1 MIMETN
7 EKDNVVEKK
16 VETLNENNFSDADV
30 LSDGLDAELDLGEEI
45 ASEKE
50 ISEVKDYSHLTPKA
64 LLDELKNLVEKS
76 AVEKIRKDVE
86 AIKDA
91 FDAIVRQNAE
101 NQEKNDGEEV
111 VRVNRADSFEKEF
124 RLYLK
129 KYKDKRIEFL
139 RNSESQKEA
148 NYKRKLAL
156 IDELKDLV
164 SEEENLTNTF
174 SKFHDIQT
182 RWKETGPV
190 HQNYVKDL
198 WETWHHRVEKF
209 YDYVKI
215 NKELRDLDLKR
226 NLEAK
231 NKIIKKAELLLESR
245 SIAEAFAQLQTY
257 HDEWRE
263 IGPVQRDMREG
274 LWERF
279 RDVTSKI
286 NKRYQAYFDVIR
298 AERQRNLQMKMDL
311 CERLEKLNAVVRS
324 TSQDW
329 QRASSELLVIL
340 AEWKAIGFVPKKEN
354 NEIYLRLKKA
364 RDKFFAKRQAHYK
377 ISRIE
382 MSNIVKAKKELCEKA
397 EALQDSEDWRDVT
410 DKFIELQKQWKES
423 GTLPRK
429 HSDELWGRFRKAC
442 DTFFNRKADFFA
454 AKEDQYADNLKL
466 KEEIIDELEKFEP
479 DNSRESLEILRQFR
493 VRWIEVGFVPIKIK
507 NKIQRRFI
515 TLMDQKYGNIRI
527 SDAERKVMH
536 FRDKIEGTG
545 NKYGK
550 MRGERE
556 KLVGKITY
564 YENEIALLE
573 NNIGFFA
580 NTKNAEAVI
589 ADVRKKIDKYK
600 EEISVMEEQL
610 KLLDKD
616 LNKTSE

>member
-1 MIMETN
+1 M
-7 EKDNVVEKK
+7 
-16 VETLNENNFSDADV
+16 
-30 LSDGLDAELDLGEEI
+30 
-45 ASEKE
+45 
-50 ISEVKDYSHLTPKA
+50 
-64 LLDELKNLVEKS
+64 
-76 AVEKIRKDVE
+76 
-86 AIKDA
+86 
-91 FDAIVRQNAE
+91 
-101 NQEKNDGEEV
+101 
-111 VRVNRADSFEKEF
+111 
-124 RLYLK
+124 
-129 KYKDKRIEFL
+129 
-139 RNSESQKEA
+139 
-148 NYKRKLAL
+148 
-156 IDELKDLV
+156 V

-382 MSNIVKAKKELCEKA
+382 MSNTVKAKKELCEKA

-536 FRDKIEGTG
+536 FRNKIEGTG

>member
-1 MIMETN
+1 METN